1 MARCALTK
9 RILSGGWPYCVLALL
24 CAFLHACNVRSPY
37 PHADLAPLSEQPSF
51 AVLTTNY
58 VSTAIALL
66 NTEGELITEA
76 WVDSG
81 TTPPGITTTLGGDV
95 VLPSTSPSD
104 GTLTL
109 IDRLGVDVITRI
121 SVPSGEVLQQVHAQ
135 SNGTAE
141 TGFRANP
148 QDWLVIDADSAWV
161 SRHEPNRNP
170 RATGLDRGNDVL
182 FIDLKSGLAAGRADF
197 VSLEQS
203 VQGTAIFA
211 RPTQLQRLQ
220 DTIAVG
226 MSRLSLDFRT
236 AATGALGFVDVNTLG
251 QTFLEFPGLVN
262 CGMVAKVPNSDT
274 ELWVLCAGDTFGG
287 AEERRLR
294 SGLVRVS
301 AERPG
306 IARETYRMRATDHG
320 NLLPPSTGLIPL
332 DTERVIV
339 IASGDAS
346 HEQED
351 QVLLIDTGNN
361 TVTTVFEATESFV
374 LGQGCYLEAARVLL
388 IPDASA
394 GARRWVVTSGHSLEP
409 LPTIDVSP
417 LRRLPAREIRAIQTR
432 EES

>member
-1 MARCALTK
+1 
-9 RILSGGWPYCVLALL
+9 
-24 CAFLHACNVRSPY
+24 
-37 PHADLAPLSEQPSF
+37 
-51 AVLTTNY
+51 
-58 VSTAIALL
+58 
-66 NTEGELITEA
+66 
-76 WVDSG
+76 
-81 TTPPGITTTLGGDV
+81 
-95 VLPSTSPSD
+95 
-104 GTLTL
+104 
-109 IDRLGVDVITRI
+109 
-121 SVPSGEVLQQVHAQ
+121 
-135 SNGTAE
+135 
-141 TGFRANP
+141 
-148 QDWLVIDADSAWV
+148 
-161 SRHEPNRNP
+161 
-170 RATGLDRGNDVL
+170 
-182 FIDLKSGLAAGRADF
+182 
-197 VSLEQS
+197 
-203 VQGTAIFA
+203 
-211 RPTQLQRLQ
+211 
-220 DTIAVG
+220 
-226 MSRLSLDFRT
+226 
-236 AATGALGFVDVNTLG
+236 
-251 QTFLEFPGLVN
+251 
-262 CGMVAKVPNSDT
+262 
-274 ELWVLCAGDTFGG
+274 
-287 AEERRLR
+287 RRLR